1 MSFIKQFI
9 SRIPAWAF
17 LLVLM
22 AIFVNIV
29 FMIYKDKNPQI
40 VLSVEY
46 KNGYYTIDV
55 FKYMQPIWP
64 NDKES
69 IKFGDTLVSLNS
81 IPIEKW
87 IANNTPHLKVGD
99 TLVYGI
105 LRINKVTRIP
115 TIIGSLVPYAAGFFW
130 TIFIIMQLFSIGN
143 LYLLYKKPKDK
154 AIWIFFIYL
163 QLFIISVNAGHLHFT
178 DPLAMSADFV
188 FQFSTCM
195 LGPMLIHFHLLFP
208 KPSKILTRFKR
219 LPLFF
224 YAIGV
229 LFSIVYFISYSYWVY
244 STNPY
249 LPAFQMVDR
258 IELEWLTV
266 SFILAMTTAI
276 YQFYTIRDTLSRN
289 QLRIIIIGSFFG
301 LITPMT
307 FALFYNY
314 IGHLFAADFPHLIPV
329 SASIGSLLMITCI
342 LIAIFHFR
350 LWDIE
355 IFIRKAL
362 LYLGATLVII
372 LSYLLL
378 VYLVDLLTTS
388 ETRVTRLIA
397 MAVSV
402 LVFLALRDWLQRNI
416 NRIFHRE
423 SYDSATVVSDFEDKL
438 AGVYR
443 EDELNSGI
451 GKCLD
456 EIFHFKSMAFGL
468 KKNELVYEPAFV
480 IGLNHQPI
488 AEEMEIG
495 QEFDHMLRKSKVFSP
510 GELEKSPSVVDSIHG
525 ELVVPLLKEDQPYGF
540 FICGPKLSEKSYSQQ
555 DVHVL
560 SLLAKKVTALFHTA
574 SLYRKDLDR
583 QLLLERERARIS
595 QDMHDD
601 IGAGLTKI
609 AMLTEAGFKTP
620 GQGKEVNERMA
631 KVASSSRDMI
641 ARLSVIV
648 WALNPRYDN
657 LDSLISYSRRYF
669 GEYLEN
675 FGIQFSIK
683 VPEVIP
689 EAAITP
695 DFRRN
700 VFYALQEAIH
710 NAVKHG
716 AATEII
722 LRALINLNKIEF
734 TVTDNGKGFDPGS
747 ENLHGN
753 GLPNMKKRAEEMNG
767 SFEIQSS
774 PGQGTRVRL
783 IFNLDKNTTKG

>member
-9 SRIPAWAF
+9 SRIPVWAF
-17 LLVLM
+17 LLVLVVTL
-22 AIFVNIV
+22 VNIDY
-29 FMIYKDKNPQI
+29 MIYRGKTRQM
-40 VLSVEY
+40 VLKFNYV
-46 KNGYYTIDV
+46 NGYNIIEL
-55 FKYMQPIWP
+55 FKYAKLASARSA
-64 NDKES
+64 NKEI
-69 IKFGDTLVSLNS
+69 IKPGDTLMTLNS
-81 IPIEKW
+81 LPVDKYLINPSPLR
-87 IANNTPHLKVGD
+87 AGD
-99 TLVYGI
+99 TFILGI
-105 LRINKVTRIP
+105 LRNKKVIQVP
-115 TIIGSLVPYAAGFFW
+115 VIVGSLLAYAPGFFW
-130 TIFIIMQLFSIGN
+130 SLFIIMIIFCVGSF
-143 LYLLYKKPKDK
+143 YLLYKKPNDK
-154 AIWIFFIYL
+154 TVWLFFIYL
-163 QLFIISVNAGHLHFT
+163 QLFIITINADHLFFK
-178 DPLAMSADFV
+178 DPLAIAGSFV
-188 FQFSTCM
+188 FQFSTCL
-195 LGPMLIHFHLLFP
+195 LGPTLIHFHLLFP
-208 KPSKILTRFKR
+208 KPSKIIVRYKR
-219 LPLFF
+219 LPVLF
-224 YAIGV
+224 YGIGL
-229 LFSIVYFISYSYWVY
+229 LFSIVYFVSYINWID
-244 STNPY
+244 STRID
-249 LPAFQMVDR
+249 LPVFHLFNR
-258 IELEWLTV
+258 IELWWLTV
-266 SFILAMTTAI
+266 SFILAIATAI

-301 LITPMT
+301 LMTPMA
-307 FALFYNY
+307 FALLYTTIRSFTFEY
-314 IGHLFAADFPHLIPV
+314 PHLIPV
-329 SASIGSLLMITCI
+329 SEGIGSLIMITCI
-342 LIAIFHFR
+342 LIAIFRFR

-355 IFIRKAL
+355 IFIRNAL
-362 LYLGATLVII
+362 LYVGATLVII

-378 VYLVDLLTTS
+378 VYLVDLLTIS
-388 ETRVTRLIA
+388 ETKFTRIIA
-397 MAVSV
+397 LAVSV

-443 EDELNSGI
+443 EDELKSGI

-456 EIFHFKSMAFGL
+456 EIFHFKSMVFSL
-468 KKNELVYEPAFV
+468 KKNGLVYEPAFA

-488 AEEMEIG
+488 AEEIEIG
-495 QEFDHMLRKSKVFSP
+495 QEFDQLLRKSKVFSLA
-510 GELEKSPSVVDSIHG
+510 ELDKSPSVVDAIHG
-525 ELVVPLLKEDQPYGF
+525 ELVVPVLKEDQPYGF

-609 AMLTEAGFKTP
+609 AMLSEAGFKTP

-631 KVASSSRDMI
+631 KVASSARDMI
-641 ARLSVIV
+641 ARLNVIV

-675 FGIQFSIK
+675 FGIRFSVN
-683 VPEVIP
+683 VPDVIP
-689 EAAITP
+689 ESAITP

-700 VFYALQEAIH
+700 VFYAIQEAIH

-722 LRALINLNKIEF
+722 LQVWINLDKIEF
-734 TVTDNGKGFDPGS
+734 TVTDHGKGFNPGS

-753 GLPNMKKRAEEMNG
+753 GFLNMKKRAEEMNG

-774 PGQGTRVRL
+774 PGRGTIVRL

>member
-1 MSFIKQFI
+1 M
-9 SRIPAWAF
+9 
-17 LLVLM
+17 
-22 AIFVNIV
+22 
-29 FMIYKDKNPQI
+29 
-40 VLSVEY
+40 
-46 KNGYYTIDV
+46 
-55 FKYMQPIWP
+55 
-64 NDKES
+64 
-69 IKFGDTLVSLNS
+69 
-81 IPIEKW
+81 
-87 IANNTPHLKVGD
+87 
-99 TLVYGI
+99 
-105 LRINKVTRIP
+105 
-115 TIIGSLVPYAAGFFW
+115 
-130 TIFIIMQLFSIGN
+130 
-143 LYLLYKKPKDK
+143 
-154 AIWIFFIYL
+154 
-163 QLFIISVNAGHLHFT
+163 
-178 DPLAMSADFV
+178 
-188 FQFSTCM
+188 
-195 LGPMLIHFHLLFP
+195 
-208 KPSKILTRFKR
+208 
-219 LPLFF
+219 
-224 YAIGV
+224 
-229 LFSIVYFISYSYWVY
+229 
-244 STNPY
+244 
-249 LPAFQMVDR
+249 
-258 IELEWLTV
+258 
-266 SFILAMTTAI
+266 AMTTAI

-314 IGHLFAADFPHLIPV
+314 IGHLFVADFPHIIPV
-329 SASIGSLLMITCI
+329 SEGIGSLIMIACI
-342 LIAIFHFR
+342 LIAIFRFR

-397 MAVSV
+397 LAFSV

-423 SYDSATVVSDFEDKL
+423 SYDSATAVSDFEDKL
-438 AGVYR
+438 AGVYC
-443 EDELNSGI
+443 EDELKSGI

-456 EIFHFKSMAFGL
+456 EIFHFKTMAFSL
-468 KKNELVYEPAFV
+468 KKNELVYEPAFA
-480 IGLNHQPI
+480 IGLNPQLI
-488 AEEMEIG
+488 TEEIEIG
-495 QEFDHMLRKSKVFSP
+495 RDFDRMLRKSKVFSP
-510 GELEKSPSVVDSIHG
+510 GELERSPSLVESIHG

-574 SLYRKDLDR
+574 GLYRKDLDR
-583 QLLLERERARIS
+583 QLLMERERARIS

-609 AMLTEAGFKTP
+609 AMISEAGFKAP
-620 GQGKEVNERMA
+620 GHEKEVNERMV
-631 KVASSSRDMI
+631 KVASSARDMI
-641 ARLSVIV
+641 ARLNVIV

-675 FGIQFSIK
+675 FGIRISMK

-689 EAAITP
+689 EVAITP
-695 DFRRN
+695 DFRKN

-722 LRALINLNKIEF
+722 LQALINVNKIEF
-734 TVTDNGKGFDPGS
+734 TVTDNGRGFDPGS

-753 GLPNMKKRAEEMNG
+753 GLLNMKKRAEEMNG

-774 PGQGTRVRL
+774 PGLGTIVVL
-783 IFNLDKNTTKG
+783 SCNLDKNTTKG